1 MAEDADKGIS
11 PLVDSAAEWLMSKAL
26 GDGEIREIF
35 AGCCV
40 RIAASGIPISR
51 GFLYY
56 RTLHPLF
63 ASVVLVWRRESDD
76 VQVQEML
83 HESAFTSDQ
92 WRRSPMNYML
102 QNCVPHV
109 RRHLTGAEAIIDFEI
124 LEKLHSDGATDYL
137 GYVIPFSESE
147 SPEPGVDGMFGSW
160 STDRKSGFTS
170 RDLRD
175 LARVQKRLA
184 VACKMQIRRE
194 ITRNVLTAYLGDDAG
209 RQVLDGKIKRG
220 DGRQVDAVIWFSDL
234 RGSTELAE
242 SLEADVYLDL
252 LNRYFECTAGSVMD
266 AGGEVLS
273 FIGDAVLA
281 IFRVDSDR
289 ADARAA
295 AEAAL
300 SAAVR
305 ARGRLRSLNAAR
317 RGLAPVNFGL
327 GLHIG
332 RVMHG
337 NIGVPE
343 RVEFSVIGP
352 AANEA
357 ARLEDLT
364 KTLGRNVV
372 VSGAFADLVPLEW
385 EDLGV
390 HPVGGAA
397 HSMPVLSPPEQ
408 TR

>member
-1 MAEDADKGIS
+1 MAEETDKDVS

-40 RIAASGIPISR
+40 RLVAAGVPISR
-51 GFLYY
+51 AFLYY
-56 RTLHPLF
+56 RTLHPLL
-63 ASVVLVWRRESDD
+63 ASVALVWQRGSNN

-83 HESAFTSDQ
+83 HESAFTSAE
-92 WRRSPMNYML
+92 WRRSPMNHML
-102 QNCVPHV
+102 QNGVPYV
-109 RRHLTGAEAIIDFEI
+109 RRHLVGAEAIVDFEI
-124 LEKLHSDGATDYL
+124 LEQLRNDGVTDYF
-137 GYVIPFSESE
+137 GYVIPFSEKD
-147 SPEPGVDGMFGSW
+147 SPSRDADGLFGSW
-160 STDRKSGFTS
+160 ASDRETGFTA

-175 LARVQKRLA
+175 LTRVQKRLA

-194 ITRNVLTAYLGDDAG
+194 ITRNVLTAYLGKDAG

-220 DGRQVDAVIWFSDL
+220 DGRHVDAVIWYSDL
-234 RGSTELAE
+234 RNSTELAE
-242 SLEADVYLDL
+242 SLKDDVYLDL
-252 LNRYFECTAGSVMD
+252 LNRYFECTAGSVMA

-281 IFRVDSDR
+281 IFPVEPDR
-289 ADARAA
+289 AGARYA

-300 SAAVR
+300 SAAKR
-305 ARGRLRSLNAAR
+305 ARGRLKALNAAR
-317 RGLAPVNFGL
+317 HGLEPINFGV

-343 RVEFSVIGP
+343 RVVFSVIGP

-357 ARLEDLT
+357 ARLEALT
-364 KTLGRNVV
+364 KELEHNVL
-372 VSGAFADLVPLEW
+372 VSDAFAELVPLAW
-385 EDLGV
+385 HDLGV

-397 HSMPVLSPPEQ
+397 HPMTVLAPPA
-408 TR
+408 